1 MNQKKQPGDRS
12 SNQSQ
17 IEYELREWL
26 RKLEAIEQKIKAK
39 TGSEEP
45 LQKLKILTEFVREQI
60 PHENTDHTNS
70 KTR

>member
-1 MNQKKQPGDRS
+1 MSLKKQLGNRNP
-12 SNQSQ
+12 NQSQ

-39 TGSEEP
+39 TGNEEP

>member
-1 MNQKKQPGDRS
+1 MTLKKQSGSKTPS
-12 SNQSQ
+12 QSK

-26 RKLEAIEQKIKAK
+26 RKLEAIENKIKAK
-39 TGSEEP
+39 TGNDEP

>member
-1 MNQKKQPGDRS
+1 MILKKQAGS
-12 SNQSQ
+12 KSESQAQ

-39 TGSEEP
+39 SGSDEP